1 VGARGG
7 SSGQGSSRHCS
18 RSAGHGTPSHPEGG
32 YDKKTQARDIAAV
45 MDKLRIEKVTHDIGK
60 SEIIVLIYVISYI
73 IMLITFPAYAT
84 GSKNKNGLF

>member
-1 VGARGG
+1 
-7 SSGQGSSRHCS
+7 
-18 RSAGHGTPSHPEGG
+18 
-32 YDKKTQARDIAAV
+32 